1 MKRVTAS
8 VALISLLCLAVPQV
22 SDAHSSGA
30 PESAGFTTGA
40 PDCQVRFH
48 NLSRYKS
55 NSWSRVFRDREVAPA
70 LKGLLK
76 NNYRTLVESLKRV
89 NYPEDSLSLVDEK
102 GVLRLEGGVPGLYT
116 IMEAILIVEP
126 CGNIYTA
133 MLDRGERIL
142 YFTNDREYTGKLPP
156 AIEEW
161 RTRLESAR
169 SSPVNKP
176 QLSVV
181 FKSQ

>member
-1 MKRVTAS
+1 MKRLSIIA
-8 VALISLLCLAVPQV
+8 ALISLLCFAMPRV
-22 SDAHSSGA
+22 SDAQSSGA
-30 PESAGFTTGA
+30 QGDSRKSRT

-48 NLSRYKS
+48 NLNRYKG

-76 NNYRTLVESLKRV
+76 NDYRTLVESLKRV
-89 NYPEDSLSLVDEK
+89 NYPEDSLSLVDDR

-133 MLDRGERIL
+133 MLDEGERIL
-142 YFTNDREYTGKLPP
+142 YFTNDREYQGKLPT

-161 RTRLESAR
+161 RTRLESVR
-169 SSPVNKP
+169 SNPVNKP
-176 QLSVV
+176 QLPVL

>member
-1 MKRVTAS
+1 MKRVTIT
-8 VALISLLCLAVPQV
+8 VALISLLCFAVPRV
-22 SDAHSSGA
+22 SDAQSSGA
-30 PESAGFTTGA
+30 QGAGRKSGT

-48 NLSRYKS
+48 NLSRYKG
-55 NSWSRVFRDREVAPA
+55 NSWSRVFRDGEVAPA

-76 NNYRTLVESLKRV
+76 NDYRKLVESLKRV
-89 NYPEDSLSLVDEK
+89 NYPEDSLSLVDGN
-102 GVLRLEGGVPGLYT
+102 GVLRLEGGAPGLYT

-133 MLDRGERIL
+133 ILDEGERII
-142 YFTNDREYTGKLPP
+142 YFTNDSEYQGKLPR

-169 SSPVNKP
+169 SNPINKP
-176 QLSVV
+176 QLPVL

>member
-1 MKRVTAS
+1 MKRVSAI
-8 VALISLLCLAVPQV
+8 VVVLISLVCFVLPQA
-22 SDAHSSGA
+22 SKAQSSGA
-30 PESAGFTTGA
+30 HSADVKPGA

-48 NLSRYKS
+48 NLNRYRGD
-55 NSWSRVFRDREVAPA
+55 SWSGVFKDREVAPA
-70 LKGLLK
+70 LKRLLK

-89 NYPEDSLSLVDEK
+89 SYPEDSLSLVDDR

-133 MLDRGERIL
+133 MLDEGERIL

-161 RTRLESAR
+161 RTRLEGVR
-169 SSPVNKP
+169 SSPASKP
-176 QLSVV
+176 QLPVL